1 MSFKRF
7 KVYECVVIKSVI
19 SNINQKRK
27 LHEGTVVTLQKCK
40 NMVIKS

>member
-1 MSFKRF
+1 MFGNDLLIE
-7 KVYECVVIKSVI
+7 KVDQKG
-19 SNINQKRK
+19 NINQKRK